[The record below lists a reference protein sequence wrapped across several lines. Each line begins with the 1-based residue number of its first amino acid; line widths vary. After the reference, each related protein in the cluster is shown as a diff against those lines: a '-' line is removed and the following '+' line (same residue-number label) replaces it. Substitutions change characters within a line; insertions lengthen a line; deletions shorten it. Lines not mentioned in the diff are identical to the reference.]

1 MIEPLRVSLKS
12 IDGRPVSRLQ
22 TASGRIIAH
31 VFDDEYLWLFQQA
44 ASQELNKEWKHY
56 GARVL
61 NKIHFPDKSD
71 DPTAD

>member
-1 MIEPLRVSLKS
+1 MYPLKS

-44 ASQELNKEWKHY
+44 AEQETNKPWTHSD
-56 GARVL
+56 ARVL
-61 NKIHFPDKSD
+61 NKIQFS
-71 DPTAD
+71 